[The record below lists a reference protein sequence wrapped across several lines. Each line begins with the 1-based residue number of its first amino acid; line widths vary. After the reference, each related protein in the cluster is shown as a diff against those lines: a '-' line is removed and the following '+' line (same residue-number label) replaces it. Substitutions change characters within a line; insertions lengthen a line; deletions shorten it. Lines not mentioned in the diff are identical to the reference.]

1 LNYQKYIL
9 RSLDLFVEGKGLKE
23 FSFSF
28 VHRELNEI
36 LWVDVSTDGEDVLV
50 VSEGGHLYTPGVGGD
65 SYTNWRWSIWSDG
78 EESGQFMLDTN
89 SVAEMIRVGAELSI
103 ELPEE
108 YLPD

>member
-1 LNYQKYIL
+1 MNYQKYIL

-50 VSEGGHLYTPGVGGD
+50 VSEGGHLYSPDVGGD
-65 SYTNWRWSIWSDG
+65 SYTNWHWSIWSDG
-78 EESGQFMLDTN
+78 EESGQLMLDTN
-89 SVAEMIRVGAELSI
+89 SVAEMIRFGADLSI

-108 YLPD
+108 FSF